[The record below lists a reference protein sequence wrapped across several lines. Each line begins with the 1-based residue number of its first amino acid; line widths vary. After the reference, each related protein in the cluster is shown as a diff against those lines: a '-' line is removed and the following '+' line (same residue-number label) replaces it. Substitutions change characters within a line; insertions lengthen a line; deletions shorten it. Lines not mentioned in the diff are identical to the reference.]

1 MENSRNKEFLNFK
14 LCTILSSVMKSCIV
28 QLHPT
33 LDMNDPRIGPVS
45 HLVAILVI
53 KTTFL
58 YFGAYLQV
66 TLILHNKGPKNK
78 HSDAGNLDMLKR
90 SCKVLPL
97 SEKMKVLNL
106 LSKEK

>member
-1 MENSRNKEFLNFK
+1 
-14 LCTILSSVMKSCIV
+14 MKSCIV

-33 LDMNDPRIGPVS
+33 LDMNDPQIRPVS
-45 HLVAILVI
+45 HLVAVLVS

-58 YFGAYLQV
+58 YYSAYLQV

-97 SEKMKVLNL
+97 YEKMKVLDL
-106 LSKEK
+106 LRKEK